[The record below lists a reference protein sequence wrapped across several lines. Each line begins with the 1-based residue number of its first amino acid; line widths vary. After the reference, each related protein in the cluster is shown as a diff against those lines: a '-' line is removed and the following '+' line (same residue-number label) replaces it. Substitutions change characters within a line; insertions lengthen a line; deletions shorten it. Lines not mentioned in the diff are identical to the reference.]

1 MTWLVVNPSLGTQ
14 DGGWAASIP
23 RPARDNTIA
32 SYASS
37 RSSACGGL
45 GILERLQPHWRLINQ
60 RKLPPPGFF
69 SGFVPPGGKWR
80 ESDPHV
86 AAYQRASSFT
96 HSTNLKSSSFLAFT
110 QRL

>member
-1 MTWLVVNPSLGTQ
+1 MTWLMVKPSLGTQ

-23 RPARDNTIA
+23 GPARDNTIA

-69 SGFVPPGGKWR
+69 SGFVPPGGKCENR
-80 ESDPHV
+80 ILMSQLTSALP
-86 AAYQRASSFT
+86 AS
-96 HSTNLKSSSFLAFT
+96 HT
-110 QRL
+110 QLT